1 MSPGHYTRYVPSTSN
16 YEVLYSMGFLQ
27 SSFVDHQTSAMA
39 VAYVYSGY
47 MLLPYQLLL
56 PLVAC
61 TVGVLC
67 MFLLERRAS
76 ARLTPDNEEQPSS
89 DEPSQQMSSD
99 TR

>member
-1 MSPGHYTRYVPSTSN
+1 
-16 YEVLYSMGFLQ
+16 
-27 SSFVDHQTSAMA
+27 MA

-47 MLLPYQLLL
+47 LLLPYQLLL

-76 ARLTPDNEEQPSS
+76 ARLTPDTDEQLSSEEHSQQASS
-89 DEPSQQMSSD
+89 DAK
-99 TR
+99 